1 MRQTST
7 TWWGKIPNTL
17 DNLVPA
23 AGAAPTVLSASN
35 RGESKHAPVA
45 ILGNLSDSCVIFFQ
59 VRGCARLE
67 TASFAAIEDALAQW
81 LKY

>member
-7 TWWGKIPNTL
+7 AWWGKIPNTL

-45 ILGNLSDSCVIFFQ
+45 ILGNLRFMRDLFSGAR
-59 VRGCARLE
+59 VRVLE